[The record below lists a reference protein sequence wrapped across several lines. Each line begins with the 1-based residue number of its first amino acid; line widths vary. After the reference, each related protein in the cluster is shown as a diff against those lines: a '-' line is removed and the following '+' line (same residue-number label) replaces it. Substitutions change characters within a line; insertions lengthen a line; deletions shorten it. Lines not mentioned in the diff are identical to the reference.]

1 MLNLKHAVKFFL
13 LLTGLF
19 FTQQTLAVDKTFFEL
34 VTEGDG
40 TSRLN
45 GAHFITYIESN
56 SSTWAP
62 YIGGGLV
69 YVELPD
75 ADDNFPAVHLLTGFD
90 HMFNKAIGL
99 NFEFGLDLGEYFLSN
114 GDEKGLPSAVEE
126 SNDVDY
132 SMAAGVV
139 VKFDKSAYLK
149 IYGRYHQFDGTYL
162 PSTSVNFAGL
172 RFGLRF

>member
-1 MLNLKHAVKFFL
+1 MPTIKPIFKTCLFL
-13 LLTGLF
+13 TSLF
-19 FTQQTLAVDKTFFEL
+19 FTQQTLAVDKTYFEL

-45 GAHFITYIESN
+45 GAQFITYMESN

-62 YIGGGLV
+62 YVGGGLV

-90 HMFNKAIGL
+90 HMFNKIIGL
-99 NFEFGLDLGEYFLSN
+99 NFEFGLDFGEYFLSN
-114 GDEKGLPSAVEE
+114 GEEKGLPSAVEE

-132 SMAAGVV
+132 SLTAGVV
-139 VKFDKSAYLK
+139 VKFDKTSYLK
-149 IYGRYHQFDGTYL
+149 VYGRYHQFDGTYL

-172 RFGLRF
+172 RFGIKF

>member
-1 MLNLKHAVKFFL
+1 VPTIKPIFKTVL
-13 LLTGLF
+13 LLTSLF

-62 YIGGGLV
+62 YVGGGLV

-75 ADDNFPAVHLLTGFD
+75 ADDNFPAVQLLTGFD
-90 HMFNKAIGL
+90 HMFNKSFGL

-114 GDEKGLPSAVEE
+114 GEEKGLPSAVEE
-126 SNDVDY
+126 SNDVDF
-132 SMAAGVV
+132 SIAAGVV
-139 VKFDKSAYLK
+139 VKFDRTAYLK
-149 IYGRYHQFDGTYL
+149 VYGRYHQFDGTYL

-172 RFGLRF
+172 RFGMKF